1 MSYEKIWIDATNGL
15 KIWDK
20 YGNLDFFCDTSGL
33 TEASASVVN
42 KQANV
47 KGSSVHYYMNSAATY
62 TRGATSKQYIVDPGR
77 RKGNAIPGK
86 PFVLV
91 ADAGLPGEET
101 RQFTYEGAFMDLHA
115 FIVGSAKMMV
125 DLFSETGTRYTAIPA
140 VSP

>member
-1 MSYEKIWIDATNGL
+1 MSYEKIWIEAATGL

-20 YGNLDFFCDTSGL
+20 YGNLEFFCDVTGL

-47 KGSSVHYYMNSAATY
+47 KASSVHYYMNSPTTY
-62 TRGATSKQYIVDPGR
+62 TRGATFKQFIYDPGR

-115 FIVGSAKMMV
+115 FITGAAKMQV
-125 DLFSETGTRYTAIPA
+125 DLFSETGTRYSSIPGA
-140 VSP
+140 TP

>member
-1 MSYEKIWIDATNGL
+1 MSYEKIWIDAANGL
-15 KIWDK
+15 RIWDK
-20 YGNLDFFCDTSGL
+20 FGNLEFFCDTSGL
-33 TEASASVVN
+33 TEASASVTN

-62 TRGATSKQYIVDPGR
+62 TRGATVRQFIHDPGR

-115 FIVGSAKMMV
+115 FITGAAKMQV

-140 VSP
+140 ASP

>member
-1 MSYEKIWIDATNGL
+1 MSYEKIWIEASTGL
-15 KIWDK
+15 RIWDK
-20 YGNLDFFCDTSGL
+20 FGNLDYFCDTSGL
-33 TEASASVVN
+33 TEASDSVVN

-62 TRGATSKQYIVDPGR
+62 TRGATVKQFIYDPGR

-91 ADAGLPGEET
+91 SDAGLPAEET

-115 FIVGSAKMMV
+115 FITGSAKMMV
-125 DLFSETGTRYTAIPA
+125 DLFSESGTRYTAIPG
-140 VSP
+140 VTP